1 MNITLFIIIFT
12 IILILFLLFRLITN
26 YKQFYYDYILNYIT
40 NSWLYKSK
48 YFINNFEKSISPF
61 YKGEINFENTFNKNI
76 NIRNKNEYTILNK
89 CYTKNILNDLRNINS
104 DNIVLTNLLKKI
116 LNHTNIDGKKI
127 NYEDCIIIDVLNAK
141 GSYFPSFHTDIEW
154 NAFNNNEGFQV
165 WILLE
170 EDEKIKPNGKMFI
183 LETSLVEPAKT
194 LDITENSVII
204 SDCDITFK
212 NNKKKFKSLHEIN
225 PKIKYLN
232 SKVGEIFIMT
242 KNVFHMSDPRHPE
255 TNRRAINFR
264 VVIKN
269 NKNDDFKINND
280 IALFTLLTKFRK
292 QISINHLS

>member
-26 YKQFYYDYILNYIT
+26 YKQFYYDYILNYFT

-48 YFINNFEKSISPF
+48 YFNNNFEKSISPF

-89 CYTKNILNDLRNINS
+89 YYTKNILNDLRNINS
-104 DNIVLTNLLKKI
+104 DDIVLTNLLKKI
-116 LNHTNIDGKKI
+116 LKHTNIDGKKI

-141 GSYFPSFHTDIEW
+141 GSYFPAFHTDIEW
-154 NAFNNNEGFQV
+154 NAFSNNEGFQV

-183 LETSLVEPAKT
+183 LETSLVEPAKV

-204 SDCDITFK
+204 SDIDVKFN